1 MSNLPII
8 GKTYRDSLTGAT
20 GVCVAYTQYRTHTQA
35 HLISS
40 PDGMHIMQHLIED
53 WRLIEVGADS
63 IVSPLRPVPHQRPA
77 QGQHQRPAVVKDAE
91 SDASSK
97 TEAPT
102 TPTSESVTPAPADE
116 APAPVQ
122 QATEAPEAHA
132 KRKRGRP
139 RKNPAPEAVT
149 PAPESVSP
157 APVAEAPVT
166 TEPVEEAPQVSEE
179 TLFDVA
185 PSPAPMELPQVID
198 AARKMLAE
206 HGDNRE
212 PMLRALSTF
221 GVNALHLLPAEK
233 RAEFLEAAKKE
244 YAA

>member
-1 MSNLPII
+1 
-8 GKTYRDSLTGAT
+8 
-20 GVCVAYTQYRTHTQA
+20 
-35 HLISS
+35 
-40 PDGMHIMQHLIED
+40 MHIMQHLIED

-77 QGQHQRPAVVKDAE
+77 QGQHQRPAVVQDVDKAVSE
-91 SDASSK
+91 NSPETK
-97 TEAPT
+97 TPETPVPVGPKETTGENSPEAP
-102 TPTSESVTPAPADE
+102 E

-185 PSPAPMELPQVID
+185 PAPAPTMRLELPEVID